1 MAIREV
7 EVRAV
12 REVERAREEGKKA
25 AAEEQSLENGK
36 LRELIESLRLEL
48 TQKSKRLIELQFEV
62 EELLKMK
69 KRMGNELEEANS
81 KALKER
87 EGQRE
92 M

>member
-12 REVERAREEGKKA
+12 KEVERAREEGKKV

-48 TQKSKRLIELQFEV
+48 TQKSKRLIEL
-62 EELLKMK
+62 
-69 KRMGNELEEANS
+69 
-81 KALKER
+81 
-87 EGQRE
+87 
-92 M
+92 